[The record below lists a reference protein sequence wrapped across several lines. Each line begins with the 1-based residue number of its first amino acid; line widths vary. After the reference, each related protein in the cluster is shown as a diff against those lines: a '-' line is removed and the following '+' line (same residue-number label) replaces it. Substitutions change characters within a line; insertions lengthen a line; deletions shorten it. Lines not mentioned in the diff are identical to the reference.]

1 MSVLT
6 KVLIFLGSIIVVG
19 ALAFIIY
26 TQVQISKKQLAIETS
41 MVAQK
46 ALVDGIVRSQSSW
59 ATRDDVEKFIKDN
72 NVNLKAIQSDL
83 DKLHADVT
91 AVNVVLT
98 NSIGQTGTN
107 IPSTGTGGTNPTPPP
122 VHTCPDGTPCP
133 NTDPYGYQVKTQLLS
148 LNENFGTI
156 QVPIGSVGFSAWQ
169 KAPWSVDIKPREY
182 GVTSVVGTD
191 ENQRMYFYNKFSV
204 TVDGK
209 PYDLP
214 IKTAT
219 TQQVFPEAKFSWWNP
234 RLFLGA
240 DAGLN
245 LSHIQGEFTPSLNVG
260 IMSYG
265 KYKTQPDW
273 SILQFGL
280 GYGVVSQKL
289 QVIVTPV
296 AYNFGPHIPLMNN
309 AYIAPSLHVGTD
321 GSISIMGGI
330 RVGL

>member
-1 MSVLT
+1 MSLT
-6 KVLIFLGSIIVVG
+6 TKILIFLGSTILVG

-26 TQVQISKKQLAIETS
+26 TQIQISKKQTAIETS
-41 MVAQK
+41 MVEQK

-59 ATRDDVEKFIKDN
+59 ATRADVEKFIKDN
-72 NVNLKAIQSDL
+72 NVNLKAIQEDL
-83 DKLHADVT
+83 DKLHAEVT
-91 AVNVVLT
+91 AVNTVVT
-98 NSIGQTGTN
+98 NSLGQTGTN
-107 IPSTGTGGTNPTPPP
+107 IPSSGTGGSNPTPPP

-133 NTDPYGYQVKTQLLS
+133 DTDPYGYQAKTQLLS
-148 LNENFGTI
+148 LNENFGTV

-169 KAPWSVDIKPREY
+169 KAPWSIDIKPREY

-219 TQQVFPEAKFSWWNP
+219 TKQVFPEAKFSWWNP

-240 DAGLN
+240 DGGLN
-245 LSHIQGEFTPSLNVG
+245 ISQVKGEFTPSLNVG

-265 KYKTQPDW
+265 RYKTQPDW
-273 SILQFGL
+273 SILQLGV
-280 GYGVVSQKL
+280 GYGVNSQKL
-289 QVIVTPV
+289 QVSVTPV
-296 AYNFGPHIPLMNN
+296 AYNVGQHIPLMNN
-309 AYIAPSLHVGTD
+309 AYIGPSLHVGTD
-321 GSISIMGGI
+321 GSVSIMGGI